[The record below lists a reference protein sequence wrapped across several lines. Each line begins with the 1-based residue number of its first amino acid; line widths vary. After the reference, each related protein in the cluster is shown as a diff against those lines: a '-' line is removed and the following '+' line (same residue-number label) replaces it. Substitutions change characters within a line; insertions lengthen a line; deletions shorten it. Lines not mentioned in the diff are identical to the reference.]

1 MIFAGMRHSGSHVV
15 GFGQAEVAAPTA
27 VAATPLK
34 FMLAASAM
42 AAATGWALEELSRA
56 IRSRKRK
63 RRRR

>member
-1 MIFAGMRHSGSHVV
+1 MTYGGLRVV
-15 GFGQAEVAAPTA
+15 GLGQAAVVAPAA

-42 AAATGWALEELSRA
+42 TAATGWALEEISRA

-63 RRRR
+63 RRR